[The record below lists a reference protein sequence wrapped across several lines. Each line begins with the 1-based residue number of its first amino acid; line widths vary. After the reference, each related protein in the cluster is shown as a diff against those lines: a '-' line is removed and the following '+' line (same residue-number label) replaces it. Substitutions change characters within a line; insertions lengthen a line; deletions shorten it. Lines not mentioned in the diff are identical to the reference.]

1 MTSAVLDELVALVRT
16 RRACALVGVP
26 RASLYRRRRPAVAP
40 TRRPRPAPPNA
51 LTPAER
57 QQLLDVLHQR
67 RFCDLPPTQ
76 VWARLLDE
84 GTYLA
89 SISTMYRLLRAHGE
103 SRDRRRQRTHPARV
117 KPQLLTRRPNEV
129 WSWDIER
136 HEALLDRA
144 VMEGTAAGPS
154 QRAG

>member
-1 MTSAVLDELVALVRT
+1 MTGATLDELVALVPT

-57 QQLLDVLHQR
+57 QQLLDVLHER
-67 RFCDLPPTQ
+67 RFCDLPPAQ

-89 SISTMYRLLRAHGE
+89 SISTMYRLLRTHGE
-103 SRDRRRQRTHPARV
+103 SRDRRRQRTHPPASSRSCWPV
-117 KPQLLTRRPNEV
+117 SRTTCGPGISPSFTAQ
-129 WSWDIER
+129 
-136 HEALLDRA
+136 A
-144 VMEGTAAGPS
+144 GTS
-154 QRAG
+154 STTCT

>member
-1 MTSAVLDELVALVRT
+1 MTGATLEELVALVPT
-16 RRACALVGVP
+16 RRACALLGVP
-26 RASLYRRRRPAVAP
+26 RASRYRRRGLAVAP

-51 LTPAER
+51 LTSAER

-76 VWARLLDE
+76 VWARLLDD
-84 GTYLA
+84 GVYLA

-117 KPQLLTRRPNEV
+117 KPQLLAGKPNDV
-129 WSWDIER
+129 WSWAITKLPGPSR
-136 HEALLDRA
+136 HECYDL
-144 VMEGTAAGPS
+144 
-154 QRAG
+154 